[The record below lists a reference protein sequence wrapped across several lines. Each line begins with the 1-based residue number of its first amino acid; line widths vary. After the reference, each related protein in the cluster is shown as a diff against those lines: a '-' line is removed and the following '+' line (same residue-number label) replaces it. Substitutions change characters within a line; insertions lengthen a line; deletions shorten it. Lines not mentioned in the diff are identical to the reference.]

1 VLVNTVNIVDFVAV
15 TAFLTTIYGDDI
27 IAVAAVRA
35 IKIILTDI
43 DVSLRKSYILFLYA
57 ERITRLS
64 RVTPRP
70 IRNE

>member
-1 VLVNTVNIVDFVAV
+1 VNTVNIVDFVAV

-57 ERITRLS
+57 EHITRLS